1 MISRLLPLIPE
12 TEASDKLSHS
22 VGRLIWDTSF
32 DDRQSAYQL
41 QEDLSHWS
49 KTALNP
55 ILEQAFHEHCPPGQ
69 IWRIDQLELDLG
81 EIAFDELPTEL
92 PKRLR
97 ARLEEQLNRLLLDAE
112 PQPEPTDRPVLKTG
126 LPNNSQIVSHV
137 HTLID
142 YVDCFLRTGTVPW
155 WYSGNQDN
163 AAILQQQLQ
172 NAPQQI
178 AAIIRKAGQSETVR
192 QRIVWQY
199 QPVVL
204 KKIVHVLETHHHDY
218 IVAFSDQLIGLQAKT
233 QQPRSD
239 RLQFER
245 QSWLWI
251 LTHLLVDRGSL
262 FNTVF
267 FVESTLK
274 RMAASYQLDY
284 LTLLQQLTT
293 AAQSVEYKSHATPQF
308 IQALLAVQQK
318 AFSQSAQDSVSDS
331 EIDYW
336 QRFTRRLHAESLP
349 SAAHGEP
356 DHLGELFMLLA
367 GEDAAKMIALL
378 KKEGRE
384 TKVRQQLINHLSQD
398 ELSRIVSLL
407 APQDHLFIMAHAH
420 QSREVLSRHKTDDRL
435 VWEVILAYLLKNSG
449 SYFNRRQFVDATLQE
464 MSRARGIDYLMLLD
478 MLCATSMSYQRFELL
493 AILSDLKLQHQ
504 SHPNRPQQIETVYA
518 QALAAYLA
526 SGQIPKVIGN
536 NYLPAPEQLF
546 SILLHRHPQRL
557 ASIIT
562 EVFNNNRTV
571 AAGDNIDISRP
582 RKIQRLLALIHLA
595 DFPLLLRT
603 LDAQAAE
610 FALGLIDRLSCW
622 QRQKLLPSLNGFD
635 LYYDLYGV
643 VLSVLI
649 GGLSSS
655 FSVARF
661 LSAFF
666 AELTA
671 NHGINRKA
679 LAAEMLSIYSEDAI
693 TSKLP
698 EQEKQALRQWLTDMG
713 AGSDK
718 TVGDAADAHH
728 AESALEQKISALL
741 HYLRGDQAALQQ
753 LGLQYDPTTLS
764 ELLSALLPGHAD
776 ALLNRLQH
784 QRDRNALIQAL
795 LKQAELPPLRQWLN
809 TLWPTA
815 NPPAAEFLSQW
826 QSAVAQSGLWQGSSS
841 VLQQKLH
848 DVFWL
853 SVMDLALA
861 KQGRIG
867 LDDINSLLTKV
878 IQLSCLQLHIGLEK
892 LNEKASFNQAPL
904 WRTAAVRL
912 VDAVSESRPDEPFAV
927 AMLDNLPDNNTVR
940 RPAEAGSAL
949 PVQTD
954 KPAFTQDAQKHYLNH
969 ALLPEIC
976 RYLLMHGYAPLWL
989 SPAEPLNLA
998 RMIADLLHSRPQLL
1012 RRIIN
1017 RVRHLPAAL
1026 FRLQCLLDYRELL
1039 AAAVSTEPELKSLAG
1054 MLEHFYQGLLQL
1066 RFNAIDTAIAASLL
1080 WQQTLQAWLSGDWQG
1095 LSPQNIAAG
1104 ICAELIRLYSIGA
1117 VQVEA
1122 EFKRNAQHFP
1132 AACRLTL
1139 SANRLEAEA
1148 KKQQR
1153 LQARNSAQANRD
1165 KHSAA
1170 QALNQSAMAAA
1181 STQSAKEQ
1189 ARESTMPI
1197 HVKNAGL
1204 VLMQGFIGTYF
1215 RRLGLVQGNA
1225 FVDEQAQ
1232 RQAVHHLQYLATG
1245 LAGAEEQHL
1254 VLNKLLCGL
1263 PPSSPIELSIELSP
1277 EAKQMGD
1284 SLIEA
1289 MIGHWKA
1296 IGSSSIE
1303 GFRGNWLVRNG
1314 LLRPG
1319 DDRWELVIEKR
1330 AYDLLLQRAPF
1341 SYQLVNFH
1349 WMAQPIYVTWPT

>member
-1 MISRLLPLIPE
+1 MISKLLPLISEAESPE
-12 TEASDKLSHS
+12 KLSHS

-32 DDRQSAYQL
+32 DDQQSAYQL

-55 ILEQAFHEHCPPGQ
+55 ILEQAFQEHCPPGK
-69 IWRIDQLELDLG
+69 IWRINQLELDLG
-81 EIAFDELPTEL
+81 EIAFDELTTEL

-97 ARLEEQLNRLLLDAE
+97 ARLAEQLDRLLLDAE
-112 PQPEPTDRPVLKTG
+112 RQTETPDQSVLKTG
-126 LPNNSQIVSHV
+126 SPGNSQIVSQA
-137 HTLID
+137 HTLND
-142 YVDCFLRTGTVPW
+142 YVDFFLRTGTVPW
-155 WYSGNQDN
+155 WYTDNLDN
-163 AAILQQQLQ
+163 AAILQRQLQ

-178 AAIIRKAGQSETVR
+178 VAIIRRTGQSETVR

-199 QPVVL
+199 QPAVL
-204 KKIVHVLETHHHDY
+204 KKIVRVLEPHHHDY

-239 RLQFER
+239 RQQFER

-284 LTLLQQLTT
+284 LTLLQQLTA

-318 AFSQSAQDSVSDS
+318 AFSQSAQVSVSDS
-331 EIDYW
+331 QIDYW
-336 QRFTRRLHAESLP
+336 QRFTRRLHAESQPL
-349 SAAHGEP
+349 AGNNEP
-356 DHLGELFMLLA
+356 DHLGELFILLA
-367 GEDAAKMIALL
+367 DEDAAMMTALL

-384 TKVRQQLINHLSQD
+384 AKVRKQLLDQLSQD
-398 ELSRIVSLL
+398 ELSRVVSLL

-420 QSREVLSRHKTDDRL
+420 QSSEVLSRHKTDDRL

-504 SHPNRPQQIETVYA
+504 SQPDKPQQIEAAYA
-518 QALAAYLA
+518 QALAVYLA
-526 SGQIPKVIGN
+526 NGQMPKVMGN

-546 SILLHRHPQRL
+546 SILLRRHPQRL

-562 EVFNNNRTV
+562 GVFNNAPAN
-571 AAGDNIDISRP
+571 AAGDHIDISRP
-582 RKIQRLLALIHLA
+582 RKIRRLLDLIQSA

-610 FALGLIDRLSCW
+610 FALGLIDQLNRW

-643 VLSVLI
+643 VLDVLL

-666 AELTA
+666 AELA
-671 NHGINRKA
+671 VNHGINRKA
-679 LAAEMLSIYSEDAI
+679 LAAEILSIYSKSAI

-698 EQEKQALRQWLTDMG
+698 EQDKQALRQWLTDME
-713 AGSDK
+713 AGSDN
-718 TVGDAADAHH
+718 TAGDAPDRHRP
-728 AESALEQKISALL
+728 ESALEQKISALL
-741 HYLRGDQAALQQ
+741 HYLRGDQAGLQQ
-753 LGLQYDPTTLS
+753 LGLQYDPATLS
-764 ELLSALLPGHAD
+764 ELLAVLLPGHAD

-795 LKQAELPPLRQWLN
+795 LKQAKLSPLRQWLD
-809 TLWPTA
+809 TLWPAA
-815 NPPAAEFLSQW
+815 NQPAAEFLSQW
-826 QSAVAQSGLWQGSSS
+826 QSAVAQSGLWQSSS
-841 VLQQKLH
+841 IVLQQKLH
-848 DVFWL
+848 DIFWL
-853 SVMDLALA
+853 SVMDLVLV
-861 KQGRIG
+861 KQGRID
-867 LDDINSLLTKV
+867 LDDINSLLAEV
-878 IQLSCLQLHIGLEK
+878 IQLSSLQLHIGLEK
-892 LNEKASFNQAPL
+892 LNEKASFDHAPL
-904 WRTAAVRL
+904 WQSAATRL
-912 VDAVSESRPDEPFAV
+912 ADNVPETRPKEPFAA
-927 AMLDNLPDNNTVR
+927 AMVDSLLGKHTDRNLGQAGETL
-940 RPAEAGSAL
+940 PARTGEL
-949 PVQTD
+949 T
-954 KPAFTQDAQKHYLNH
+954 FTQDAERRYLNH

-976 RYLLMHGYAPLWL
+976 RYLLVHGYAPIWL

-998 RMIADLLHSRPQLL
+998 QMIADLLHSRPQML
-1012 RRIIN
+1012 RRIIDS
-1017 RVRHLPAAL
+1017 VRNQAAAL
-1026 FRLQCLLDYRELL
+1026 FRLQQLIDYRDLL
-1039 AAAVSTEPELKSLAG
+1039 AAMVSTAPELKSLSG
-1054 MLEHFYQGLLQL
+1054 TLEHFYQGLLQL
-1066 RFNAIDTAIAASLL
+1066 RFSAIDTAIPASLL
-1080 WQQTLQAWLSGDWQG
+1080 WQQTLQAWLSGDWQS
-1095 LSPQNIAAG
+1095 LSAQHIAAG
-1104 ICAELIRLYSIGA
+1104 ICADLIRLYSISA
-1117 VQVEA
+1117 AQVEA
-1122 EFKRNAQHFP
+1122 EFKRNEQHFP
-1132 AACRLTL
+1132 AASRLTL
-1139 SANRLEAEA
+1139 SANQLEAEA

-1153 LQARNSAQANRD
+1153 LQARNLAQANR
-1165 KHSAA
+1165 AA
-1170 QALNQSAMAAA
+1170 GGAQTSNQPAMATA

-1189 ARESTMPI
+1189 TRESTMPI

-1225 FVDEQAQ
+1225 FVSEQAQ
-1232 RQAVHHLQYLATG
+1232 RHAVHHLQYLATG

-1263 PPSSPIELSIELSP
+1263 PPSSPIELSIELTP
-1277 EAKQMGD
+1277 EDKQMGD

-1289 MIGHWKA
+1289 VIGHWKA

-1314 LLRPG
+1314 LLSQS
-1319 DDRWELVIEKR
+1319 DDRWELLIEKR

-1341 SYQLVNFH
+1341 SFHLVNFH
-1349 WMAQPIYVTWPT
+1349 WMAQPLYVTWPT